1 MSHKYRNNP
10 KAQKEIFSNVLVDSW
25 SYSKVSSFARNEKAF
40 EMDYIYCNPMRRSAS
55 SVAGNA
61 YHKALEFYFS
71 EKKAG
76 RNQDIVGLQM
86 VAFNYIDDMDAYMW
100 KLQKTTPTIEECQK
114 KAISICTKSLENFFT
129 DISVYESE
137 IKEILAVELY
147 IDEYLTINGV
157 DIPIPCHL
165 IIDLVILTTDNKIAV
180 IDHKSKAAYS
190 DEKALKF
197 SIGKQA
203 VTYAIGYEE
212 KYDAVVDEVWFVEN
226 KHSKNRDGSPQLKC
240 FKIALSEDV
249 RKLYEA
255 LLYEPLKRMMEAI
268 SNPDYIYLINENDNF
283 VDLAE
288 IYEFWGRTM
297 IAEIDDFNVPA
308 SKRDMIQE
316 RLKKIRDSSLAMV
329 DPKAIKN
336 FRANASEFIQY
347 DLTNK
352 DMSKEQKIEHTLR
365 TLGILVSV
373 AHKIE
378 GYSSDTFLLEV
389 TAGTNISSVHRY
401 KLDIANALNVSSIRM
416 MKDLFVYEGKS
427 YLAVESSKK
436 RERDLMFD
444 ASLLEGQCI
453 PIGMSNFNEKII
465 WDMANP
471 STPHVLICGAT
482 GSGKSV
488 LIISIIEYAKLIGMD
503 QIVLFDP
510 KYEFVDMASD
520 NICVY
525 NEIEHVEEKMESLV
539 VEMQNLVKAGKKTK
553 TLVVFDEFAD
563 AVAMSRKGKDLDI
576 KEEVQVGNYA
586 PKKMGDLVISG
597 APKMQLKVVD
607 TKKSLEENLKILLQK
622 GRSIGYRIVAAT
634 QRASVKVITGDA
646 KVNFPV
652 QICFR
657 VPKEVDSVV
666 VLGEPGAES
675 LSGNG
680 DGLIRSPEYENMV
693 RFQGFYK
700 A

>member
-10 KAQKEIFSNVLVDSW
+10 KAQKEIFANVLVDSW

-40 EMDYIYCNPMRRSAS
+40 EMSYIYCEPIKKSAS

-71 EKKAG
+71 EKKNG
-76 RNQDIVGLQM
+76 VTSDIASLQM
-86 VAFNYIDDMDAYMW
+86 IAFNEIDGVAPYRW
-100 KLQKTTPTIEECQK
+100 KIQKTTPTIEECQK
-114 KAISICTKSLENFFT
+114 KANDLCVKLLENFFS

-147 IDEYLTINGV
+147 LDEYLTINGV

-165 IIDLVILTTDNKIAV
+165 IIDLVILTVDNKIAV

-190 DEKALKF
+190 DEKSLKF

-212 KYDAVVDEVWFVEN
+212 KYSQVVDEVWFVEN
-226 KHSKNRDGSPQLKC
+226 KYSKNRDGSPQLSC
-240 FKIALSEDV
+240 FKIELTEDV

-283 VDLAE
+283 VDTAE
-288 IYEFWGRTM
+288 IYEFWARTM
-297 IAEIDDFNVPA
+297 FAEIDDFNVPL
-308 SKRDMIQE
+308 SKRDMIEE
-316 RLKKIRDSSLAMV
+316 RLKKIRNSSIAMV
-329 DPKAIKN
+329 DPKAIKK
-336 FRANASEFIQY
+336 FRANASEFIKY

-365 TLGILVSV
+365 TLGIIVNV

-389 TAGTNISSVHRY
+389 SAGTNISSVHRY

-427 YLAVESSKK
+427 YLAVESTKN
-436 RERDLMFD
+436 REKDLMFD
-444 ASLLEGQCI
+444 ASLVEDQKI
-453 PIGMSNFNEKII
+453 PIGISNFNEKII

-488 LIISIIEYAKLIGMD
+488 CIISIVEYAKLIGMD
-503 QIVLFDP
+503 KIVLFDP
-510 KYEFVDMASD
+510 KYEFTNMEGK
-520 NICVY
+520 NIEVY
-525 NEIEHVEEKMESLV
+525 NDIEEIEDKMESLV
-539 VEMQNLVKAGKKTK
+539 SEMQSLVKAGKKAK

-563 AVAMSRKGKDLDI
+563 AVAMSKKGKDLDV
-576 KEEVQVGNYA
+576 KEMVQTGYYA
-586 PKKMGDLVISG
+586 AKKGF
-597 APKMQLKVVD
+597 APQPKMEMKVVD
-607 TKKSLEENLKILLQK
+607 TKKSLEENLRLLLQK
-622 GRSIGYRIVAAT
+622 GRSLGYRIVAAT

-657 VPKEVDSVV
+657 VPKEIDSKV
-666 VLGEPGAES
+666 VLDESGAES
-675 LSGNG
+675 LLGKG
-680 DGLIRSPEYENMV
+680 DGLIKSPEYPGIV
-693 RFQGFYK
+693 RFQAFYK
-700 A
+700 Q